1 MKTQRQNKKTYLI
14 IGLGRFGS
22 ALCDRLLANGANV
35 IAVDRD
41 MEKVEAFSD
50 RVQYIACL
58 DAASESAL
66 EKVGAKDADIAIVC
80 LGRDKQATV
89 MVSAILLDLEL
100 PRVIA
105 CASDALHARILS
117 KIGVHHVISPQEAM
131 GRRTA
136 DLLINPWLHFF
147 SESTDDIHMA
157 GRFPAPEAVL
167 GKPLREL
174 DLQRRYG
181 MTVVSVIRGGKCLL
195 PSADLVMEE
204 GDNMLVF
211 GDRQRMAPLMRQIP
225 SEDMGLFL

>member
-1 MKTQRQNKKTYLI
+1 MKIQKQNNKTYLI

-35 IAVDRD
+35 IAVDSK

-58 DAASESAL
+58 DAANESAL

-100 PRVIA
+100 PLVIA

-131 GRRTA
+131 GRRIA
-136 DLLINPWLHFF
+136 DLLINPWLNFF
-147 SESTDDIHMA
+147 SEFNDDTHVA
-157 GRFPAPEAVL
+157 GNFPAPKAIL
-167 GKPLREL
+167 GKPLQEL
-174 DLQRRYG
+174 NLQRRYG
-181 MTVVSVIRGGKCLL
+181 MTVVSVIRGDKCLF
-195 PSADLVMEE
+195 PSAELILEE

-211 GDRQRMAPLMRQIP
+211 GNRQLMAPLMSQIP
-225 SEDMGLFL
+225 SEDMRLFL

>member
-1 MKTQRQNKKTYLI
+1 MKIQRQNNKTYLI

-35 IAVDRD
+35 IAVDCK
-41 MEKVEAFSD
+41 MEKVKAFSD

-58 DAASESAL
+58 DAANESAL
-66 EKVGAKDADIAIVC
+66 EKVGAKDADVAIVC

-100 PRVIA
+100 PLVIA

-117 KIGVHHVISPQEAM
+117 KIGVHHIISPQEAM

-136 DLLINPWLHFF
+136 DLLLNPWLNFF
-147 SESTDDIHMA
+147 SESNDNVHVA
-157 GRFPAPEAVL
+157 GRFPAPKAVL

-174 DLQRRYG
+174 NLQSRYG
-181 MTVVSVIRGGKCLL
+181 MTVVSVVRGDKYLL
-195 PSADLVMEE
+195 PSAELILEE

-211 GDRQRMAPLMRQIP
+211 GDRQRMAPLMRQVSSDNI
-225 SEDMGLFL
+225 GLFL

>member
-1 MKTQRQNKKTYLI
+1 MKKQRQKTYLI
-14 IGLGRFGS
+14 VGLGRFGS

-35 IAVDRD
+35 IAVDRE

-58 DAASESAL
+58 DAANESAL

-136 DLLINPWLHFF
+136 DLLVTPWLNFF
-147 SESTDDIHMA
+147 SEFNDNIHMA

-174 DLQRRYG
+174 DLQKRYG
-181 MTVVSVIRGGKCLL
+181 MTIIAVVRGGKCLL
-195 PSADLVMEE
+195 PSAELVMEE
-204 GDNMLVF
+204 GDDMLVF
-211 GDRQRMAPLMRQIP
+211 GDKQRMAPLMRQVP